1 MAASGCSRSSFA
13 WLLAPR
19 RRNVHPDPAWSPPTL
34 PPRRRRRPG
43 AAQLASRILE
53 QGALVIN
60 RGGTVAG
67 TVREGCSHQ
76 GIISEAW
83 IAIRM
88 GRCNVM

>member
-1 MAASGCSRSSFA
+1 MPHVPHS
-13 WLLAPR
+13 PR
-19 RRNVHPDPAWSPPTL
+19 RLS
-34 PPRRRRRPG
+34 PRRQTFIPVPPDRIQPGRCVSDGDPG
-43 AAQLASRILE
+43 ATQLASRILE

-60 RGGTVAG
+60 RGGTVG
-67 TVREGCSHQ
+67 TIPEEGGSHQ